1 VEYFAHELGAAMEL
15 HAANAPVTAAR
26 LLDRAQPAVTEVLAW
41 ALEQPSHLAAHAY
54 VDIIW
59 RCMPLL
65 APRLDLSQ
73 RQAFCEVRTLLQA
86 LFYCYPSRRAD
97 TGASK
102 LTLTLSFCW

>member
-1 VEYFAHELGAAMEL
+1 MLVEYFGRELAAATEL

-41 ALEQPSHLAAHAY
+41 ALEHPSPLAAHAY
-54 VDIIW
+54 VAIVW

-73 RQAFCEVRTLLQA
+73 RQAFCEVLLS
-86 LFYCYPSRRAD
+86 Y
-97 TGASK
+97 
-102 LTLTLSFCW
+102 LSL

>member
-1 VEYFAHELGAAMEL
+1 MLVEYFGRELAAAMEL

-41 ALEQPSHLAAHAY
+41 ALEHPSPLAAHAY
-54 VDIIW
+54 VAIVW

-73 RQAFCEVRTLLQA
+73 RQAFCEVLHSYLGQ
-86 LFYCYPSRRAD
+86 
-97 TGASK
+97 
-102 LTLTLSFCW
+102 